1 VSNDPSIKRQ
11 RGLATSV
18 ADAATEIPID
28 TKTPFFYVSN
38 NNRSAGQEC
47 DTTMS
52 SSEGMSYSDYLGL
65 DKILNAQQPL
75 STAHDEI
82 LFIIQHQTS
91 ELWMKLAIHEL
102 SVTCQLIAADNLQ
115 PAFKTLSRVSRIL
128 EQLNS
133 AWDVLRTM
141 TPSEYTQFREALG
154 KSSGFQSYQYRLIE
168 FLAGNKNAAMMR
180 VHAHDKAIMARLE
193 AARQAPSIYDLT
205 IQLLHRRGLPIDRA
219 VLERDVSTSHTA
231 DDSVRAAWLAVYR
244 DPSRFWELYELAEKL
259 VDFEDYFRRW
269 RFNHVTTVERVIG
282 FKRGTGGTSG
292 VSYLRS
298 MLDVVLFPE
307 LWQARTEL

>member
-1 VSNDPSIKRQ
+1 
-11 RGLATSV
+11 
-18 ADAATEIPID
+18 
-28 TKTPFFYVSN
+28 
-38 NNRSAGQEC
+38 
-47 DTTMS
+47 MS
-52 SSEGMSYSDYLGL
+52 FREGMSYSDYLAL
-65 DKILNAQQPL
+65 DKILDAQHPL

-102 SVTCQLIAADNLQ
+102 SATCRLIAADDLQ

-141 TPSEYTQFREALG
+141 TPSEYTEFRALLG
-154 KSSGFQSYQYRLIE
+154 QSSGFQSWQYRVIE
-168 FLAGNKNAAMMR
+168 FIVGNKNAAMSQI
-180 VHAHDKAIMARLE
+180 HAGDEAIAERLE
-193 AARQAPSIYDLT
+193 AVRLAPSIYDLT
-205 IQLLHRRGLPIDRA
+205 IQLLHRRGLGIDKA
-219 VLERDVSTSHTA
+219 VLDRDVSVPHVAS
-231 DDSVRAAWLAVYR
+231 DSVLNAWLSVYR
-244 DPSRFWELYELAEKL
+244 EPGRFWELYELAEKL

-269 RFNHVTTVERVIG
+269 RFNHVTTVERIIG

-292 VSYLRS
+292 VSYLRK

-307 LWQARTEL
+307 LWQVRTQL